1 MSASMAAHQ
10 TPTVSG
16 DFANAT
22 RVSTSCGVSAE
33 MQRWELF
40 LFSPCFPLISNTHQ
54 TDLRNEEQGGGSR
67 GEGGRCS
74 TRADC
79 TTMDIN
85 MVCMWVAMTAPSPP
99 TNIFLKRQGSSLLS
113 DLNLRSYYM
122 RTSTSVKI
130 AIYGFTSIICL
141 LRKTKLGWR
150 DGLPMP
156 PGHEVE
162 HEGAWMSGAYFL
174 FGIFFIKLGHISCLS
189 WMPQTILW
197 FFLWRKH
204 YALG

>member
-1 MSASMAAHQ
+1 MKSKGEEVEEKEERVQPEQ
-10 TPTVSG
+10 TAQQWTSTW
-16 DFANAT
+16 FACEWP
-22 RVSTSCGVSAE
+22 S
-33 MQRWELF
+33 L
-40 LFSPCFPLISNTHQ
+40 
-54 TDLRNEEQGGGSR
+54 
-67 GEGGRCS
+67 
-74 TRADC
+74 
-79 TTMDIN
+79 
-85 MVCMWVAMTAPSPP
+85 APSPP

-189 WMPQTILW
+189 WMPHCHRQFCD
-197 FFLWRKH
+197 FFLWRKN